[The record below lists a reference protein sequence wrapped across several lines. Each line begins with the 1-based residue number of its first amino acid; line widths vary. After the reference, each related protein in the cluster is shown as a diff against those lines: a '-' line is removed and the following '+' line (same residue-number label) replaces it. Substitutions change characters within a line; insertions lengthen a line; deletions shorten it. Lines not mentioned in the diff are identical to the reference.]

1 MTNKYD
7 SSQGIIK
14 SLEAKDGVAVLV
26 LQGEVDMSNSPAL
39 RAKILEV
46 FGGPPRV
53 FLIDMAEVEYMDSS
67 GLGTLVEA
75 LKWANRKNTQ
85 LRLVG
90 AKDSVKSVF
99 EISRLTSI
107 FKFYDNQEEALA
119 QE

>member
-1 MTNKYD
+1 MTDKYD
-7 SSQGIIK
+7 SSQSIIK

-39 RAKILEV
+39 RAKVLEV
-46 FGGPPRV
+46 FDGSPSV
-53 FLIDMAEVEYMDSS
+53 FLIDMTEIGYMDSS

-75 LKWANRKNTQ
+75 LKWANRKNTK

-90 AKDSVKSVF
+90 ANDSVKSVF

-107 FKFYDNQEEALA
+107 FKFCDTQEEALS
-119 QE
+119 QD